1 MATNDIGVR
10 IKLEGE
16 QQYKEQMRQITQQT
30 KLMKAETQS
39 LESSWGKGS
48 SAMQKATQ
56 QGKLLES
63 QIDKQKQTVATAK
76 ANVDRYS
83 QATGENSAE
92 TLKWKT
98 ALAQAEAEL
107 SRLEVELS
115 KVPNKL
121 QIMGQKMQ
129 AVGSKMQTIG
139 RSISNV
145 GSTLTRTVTVPIVA
159 MGAAAVKTTA
169 DFDSSMS
176 KVKAV
181 SGATG
186 SEFDALRSKAR
197 EMGSTTKFSASEA
210 ADAMN
215 YMAMAGWK
223 TDEMLTGVEGIMN
236 LAAASGEDL
245 ATTSDIVTDALTAFG
260 ESADQSGRLADI
272 MAAASSNANTNVA
285 MMGET
290 FKKAAPVA
298 GALGFSMEDTALVTG
313 LMANAGIKAS
323 DAGTAMRRGMTNLVK
338 PTKQMQDAMDKYGIS
353 VTNTDGS
360 MKSMREITVMLRE
373 KLGDLSE
380 EEQVNAAASIF
391 GQNAYAAW
399 LAVINGSDQ
408 DFDKLANAIDNSAGT
423 AKSMAEIMQD
433 NLAGQL
439 TILKSQLQEL
449 AISFG
454 DILVPKIRSAVEW
467 VQKQVDKFNALDEST
482 KETIVK
488 FGMVAAAV
496 GPVLLVVGKLVT
508 GIGSLVSTVGNAVN
522 AIGAFSKAHTALAAA
537 AGPVG
542 LALVA
547 VAAAAIACKKGYDYI
562 KESARKA
569 NPELYE
575 TADALKDVA
584 KEAEASG
591 NDIHDAMS
599 EAETSIGAVLK
610 TAEAGNAA
618 IDTIERFGTTGRKT
632 ADEMAVMKGA
642 VAELNG
648 LYPGLNLQIDEN
660 TGKMNMSTQEVREY
674 ISATSEMMKVEAYH
688 KAVASVTEEVT
699 QAYADQMRAAYEL
712 DKAQAQLAAAQEQQ
726 SQAAQAQAAAID
738 QVSIADAGMAEQMAL
753 ATSATGNLD
762 VSLADLQA
770 AVTEA
775 QAAYDAS
782 NISIQELNE
791 YLQYLQETTGLTDE
805 QIASLTESTTAETEA
820 LDAASLA
827 VDEFD
832 TETEEVITTLDEF
845 GNSVDVS
852 TGEIVEYAN
861 AATESYMQA
870 YESAKQSIDGQIG
883 LFDEMTIEAGHSFQ
897 EVENAM
903 TSQANSYNQMADD
916 MEVAWNYAVKTGDV
930 STQNLI
936 KQISDLGISG
946 AGDMHNLAM
955 AIQNEDY
962 DIVES
967 MSSMTAEVGSA
978 KDRYARILA
987 QAQSGTV
994 TTANGIVY
1002 TYDYMGNRIVS
1013 QVGQTGASMSSEW
1026 SGSLQTM
1033 EQQTSSS
1040 MSDVEGSV
1048 QVGMSDATGAVNDAA
1063 SPIESAAM
1071 DTFGRVDAMARL
1083 QALNLYT
1090 SGVSA
1095 MDEYQNGL
1103 WKGSGSVFTA
1113 ADYIAGTAADYFSMY
1128 SDWGYSSG
1136 LGLGYNFAN
1145 GIYAAAPAIW
1155 AAASYVASVAASI
1168 LHHST
1173 PKEGPLKDD
1182 DVWGEHMGENFAEGM
1197 IRSVPAVEAATME
1210 LAETAAGLQRDAAFN
1225 MPVNSADSIAQSIS
1239 GLADSGVGD
1248 DITINVYAS
1257 EGMNVNQLADAVQNR
1272 LALVQRQRAAA
1283 YA

>member
-56 QGKLLES
+56 QTDLLNA
-63 QIDKQKQTVATAK
+63 QIQKQEQTVATAK

-139 RSISNV
+139 TNISRV

-159 MGAAAVKTTA
+159 MGAAVVKTTA

-260 ESADQSGRLADI
+260 QSAGESGRLADI

-298 GALGFSMEDTALVTG
+298 GALGFTMEDTALITG

-338 PTKQMQDAMDKYGIS
+338 PTKQMQDAMTKYGIS
-353 VTNTDGS
+353 VTNSDGS
-360 MKSMREITVMLRE
+360 MKSMREIAGLLRDR
-373 KLGDLSE
+373 LGDLSE
-380 EEQVNAAASIF
+380 SEQVSAAAAIF

-408 DFDKLANAIDNSAGT
+408 DFDKLANAIDNSTGV
-423 AKSMAEIMQD
+423 AKGMAETMQD

-599 EAETSIGAVLK
+599 EAETSIGAVMK
-610 TAEAGNAA
+610 TAEAGESA
-618 IDTIERFGTTGRKT
+618 ISTIERFGTTGRKT
-632 ADEMAVMKGA
+632 ADEMEVMKGA
-642 VAELNG
+642 VEQLNG

-782 NISIQELNE
+782 NTSIQEGNE
-791 YLQYLQETTGLTDE
+791 YLQYLQETMGLTDE
-805 QIASLTESTTAETEA
+805 QIASVTESTTAETEA

-852 TGEIVEYAN
+852 TGEIVEYAD
-861 AATESYMQA
+861 AATESYTKA

-883 LFDEMTIEAGHSFQ
+883 LFDEMTIEAGHSTQ
-897 EVENAM
+897 EIEAAL

-916 MEVAWNYAVKTGDV
+916 MEIAWNYAVQTGDV

-936 KQISDLGISG
+936 RQISDLGISG

-962 DIVES
+962 DIVRS
-967 MSSMTAEVGSA
+967 MSNMTAEAGSA

-994 TTANGIVY
+994 TTADGIMY
-1002 TYDYMGNRIVS
+1002 TYDYMGNQIVAK
-1013 QVGQTGASMSSEW
+1013 VGQTGDSMSSEW
-1026 SGSLQTM
+1026 SGDLRSMEYQTAY
-1033 EQQTSSS
+1033 S
-1040 MSDVEGSV
+1040 MGGVQGSV
-1048 QVGMSDATGAVNDAA
+1048 QSGMNSATGAVNNAA
-1063 SPIESAAM
+1063 SPIESAAYN
-1071 DTFGRVDAMARL
+1071 TFSRVDAMARL
-1083 QALNLYT
+1083 QSLNLYT
-1090 SGVSA
+1090 SGVTA
-1095 MDEYQNGL
+1095 MNEYQRGL
-1103 WKGSGSVFTA
+1103 WTGTGGVFSA
-1113 ADYIAGTAADYFSMY
+1113 VDYIMSTSIGVIEGWNGWARYSGQELGNNLAA
-1128 SDWGYSSG
+1128 
-1136 LGLGYNFAN
+1136 

-1155 AAASYVASVAASI
+1155 AAASYVASVAARI

-1182 DVWGEHMGENFAEGM
+1182 DVWGKHMGENFAEGL

-1210 LAETAAGLQRDAAFN
+1210 VAETAAGLQREAAFN
-1225 MPVNSADSIAQSIS
+1225 MPVNGADSIAQSIS
-1239 GLADSGVGD
+1239 GLADSGIGD

-1272 LALVQRQRAAA
+1272 LALVQRQRASA

>member
-1 MATNDIGVR
+1 MATNEIGVR
-10 IKLEGE
+10 VKLEGE
-16 QQYKEQMRQITQQT
+16 QQYKEQLKQITQQT

-39 LESSWGKGS
+39 LESTWGKGTT
-48 SAMQKATQ
+48 AMQKATQ
-56 QGKLLES
+56 QTGLLKS
-63 QIDKQKQTVATAK
+63 QIQQQKTAVATAE
-76 ANVDRYS
+76 ANVKRYS
-83 QATGENSAE
+83 QATGENSTQ

-98 ALAQAEAEL
+98 VLAQAEAEL
-107 SRLEVELS
+107 HRLETELAN
-115 KVPNKL
+115 VPNKL
-121 QIMGQKMQ
+121 QIMGQQMQ
-129 AVGSKMQTIG
+129 NVGSKMQTVG
-139 RSISNV
+139 KGISTV
-145 GSTLTRTVTVPIVA
+145 GSTLTKTVTVPLTALGV
-159 MGAAAVKTTA
+159 AAVKTTA
-169 DFDSSMS
+169 EFDSSMS

-186 SEFDALRSKAR
+186 SQFEALRAKAR
-197 EMGSTTKFSASEA
+197 EMGSSTKFSASEA

-223 TDEMLTGVEGIMN
+223 TEDMLSGVEGIMN

-260 ESADQSGRLADI
+260 QSAGESGRLADI

-298 GALGFSMEDTALVTG
+298 GALGFTMEDTALVTG

-338 PTKQMQDAMDKYGIS
+338 PTKQMKDAMDKYGIS

-360 MKSMREITVMLRE
+360 MKSMREISIMLRE

-380 EEQVNAAASIF
+380 SEQVSAAAAIF

-408 DFDKLANAIDNSAGT
+408 DFDKLANAIDNSSGT
-423 AKSMAEIMQD
+423 AKEMAETMQD

-454 DILVPKIRSAVEW
+454 DILVPKIRTAVEW

-482 KETIVK
+482 KEMIVK
-488 FGMVAAAV
+488 AGMVAAAI

-508 GIGSLVSTVGNAVN
+508 GVGSLVSTVGKGIET
-522 AIGAFSKAHTALAAA
+522 IGAFSKAHTALAAA

-542 LALVA
+542 LALTA

-569 NPELYE
+569 NPELYD
-575 TADALKDVA
+575 TVDALKAVT

-591 NDIHDAMS
+591 SDIHTAMN

-648 LYPGLNLQIDEN
+648 LYPGLNLQIDES

-674 ISATSEMMKVEAYH
+674 IQATSEMMKVEAYH

-712 DKAQAQLAAAQEQQ
+712 DKAQAQLTAAQEAQN
-726 SQAAQAQAAAID
+726 SVIETNKAAW
-738 QVSIADAGMAEQMAL
+738 SGMSDAEREQMAL
-753 ATSATGNLD
+753 GTQMTGVYNNQTVAIKD
-762 VSLADLQA
+762 AEA
-770 AVTEA
+770 AVTAAQEA
-775 QAAYDAS
+775 VDE
-782 NISIQELNE
+782 NNLSIQEGEE
-791 YLQYLQETTGLTDE
+791 YLQYLQEKLGLTEE
-805 QIASLTESTTAETEA
+805 QVAGLTESTNTETEA
-820 LDAASLA
+820 LDSATTALEGLDA
-827 VDEFD
+827 
-832 TETEEVITTLDEF
+832 ETDEVITTLDEF
-845 GNSVDVS
+845 GNSIDVT
-852 TGEIVEYAN
+852 TGEVVEYAD
-861 AATESYMQA
+861 AATEAYTKA
-870 YESAKQSIDGQIG
+870 YESAKQSVEGQIG
-883 LFDEMTIEAGHSFQ
+883 LFDQMTIEAGHSTEEIQ
-897 EVENAM
+897 NAL
-903 TSQANSYNQMADD
+903 TSQANSYNQMASD
-916 MEVAWNYAVKTGDV
+916 MEIAWNYAVKTGDM
-930 STQNLI
+930 STQSLI

-946 AGDMHNLAM
+946 AGDMHNLAE

-994 TTANGIVY
+994 TTADGIVY
-1002 TYDYMGNRIVS
+1002 TYDYMGNRIVAK
-1013 QVGQTGASMSSEW
+1013 VGQTGDTMSSEW
-1026 SGSLQTM
+1026 SDGLQNM
-1033 EQQTSSS
+1033 EQQTSNS
-1040 MSDVEGSV
+1040 MGDVESTV
-1048 QVGMSDATGAVNDAA
+1048 QTGMSDATGVVRGEA

-1083 QALNLYT
+1083 QSLNLYT
-1090 SGVSA
+1090 SGVTA
-1095 MDEYQNGL
+1095 MNQYQNGM
-1103 WKGSGSVFTA
+1103 WAGSESVFTA
-1113 ADYIAGTAADYFSMY
+1113 ASYISQTAAEYFDTY
-1128 SDWGYSSG
+1128 SSWGYSSG
-1136 LGLGYNFAN
+1136 VGLGYNFAN

-1155 AAASYVASVAASI
+1155 AAASYVASVAASL

-1210 LAETAAGLQRDAAFN
+1210 LAETAAGLQKDVSYN
-1225 MPVNSADSIAQSIS
+1225 MPVNGAESISQSIS
-1239 GLADSGVGD
+1239 GLADSGMGD

>member
-1 MATNDIGVR
+1 MATNEIGVR
-10 IKLEGE
+10 VKLEGE

-39 LESSWGKGS
+39 MESTWGKGT
-48 SAMQKATQ
+48 SAMQKASQ
-56 QGKLLES
+56 QSKLLES
-63 QIDKQKQTVATAK
+63 QIEKQKQAVATAK
-76 ANVDRYS
+76 ANVERYS
-83 QATGENSAE
+83 QATGENSTE

-107 SRLEVELS
+107 NRLESELS

-121 QIMGQKMQ
+121 QVMGQSMQ
-129 AVGSKMQTIG
+129 NVGSKMQTIG
-139 RSISNV
+139 RGITSV
-145 GSTLTRTVTVPIVA
+145 GSTLTKTVTAPLTAIGVA
-159 MGAAAVKTTA
+159 AIKTTA
-169 DFDSSMS
+169 DFDASMS

-186 SEFDALRSKAR
+186 SDFDALRSKAR

-223 TDEMLTGVEGIMN
+223 TEDMLTGVEGIMN

-323 DAGTAMRRGMTNLVK
+323 EAGTAMRRGMTNLVK

-353 VTNTDGS
+353 VTNSDGS
-360 MKSMREITVMLRE
+360 MKSMREISISLRE

-380 EEQVNAAASIF
+380 SEQVSAAAAIF

-399 LAVINGSDQ
+399 LAVINGSDE
-408 DFDKLANAIDNSAGT
+408 DFNKLANAIDNSSGV
-423 AKSMAEIMQD
+423 AKDMAETMQD
-433 NLAGQL
+433 NLSGQL

-488 FGMVAAAV
+488 FGLVAAAV
-496 GPVLLVVGKLVT
+496 GPVLVVVGKLVT
-508 GIGSLVSTVGNAVN
+508 GVGSLVSTIGSGVK

-542 LALVA
+542 LALTA

-569 NPELYE
+569 NPELYD
-575 TADALKDVA
+575 TVDALKDVA

-591 NDIHDAMS
+591 SDIHTAMN

-610 TAEAGNAA
+610 TAETGEAA
-618 IDTIERFGTTGRKT
+618 VDTLERFGQTGRKT

-642 VAELNG
+642 VSELNG
-648 LYPGLNLQIDEN
+648 LYPGLNLQIDES
-660 TGKMNMSTQEVREY
+660 TGKLNMSTQEVREY
-674 ISATSEMMKVEAYH
+674 IQATSEMMKVEAYH

-699 QAYADQMRAAYEL
+699 QAYADQMRATYEL
-712 DKAQAQLAAAQEQQ
+712 EKAQDQLTAAQD
-726 SQAAQAQAAAID
+726 AQNGVIETNKNAW
-738 QVSIADAGMAEQMAL
+738 AGMSDAEREQMEL
-753 ATSATGNLD
+753 GSQMTGVYNNQTVAIKD
-762 VSLADLQA
+762 AEA

-775 QAAYDAS
+775 QAAVDA
-782 NISIQELNE
+782 NNQSIQDGEE
-791 YLQYLQETTGLTDE
+791 YLQYLQETLGLTDE
-805 QIASLTESTTAETEA
+805 QVASVTESTNAETEA
-820 LDAASLA
+820 LDAATLA
-827 VDEFD
+827 IEELDE
-832 TETEEVITTLDEF
+832 ETEEVITTFDEF
-845 GNSVDVS
+845 GNSVDVA

-861 AATESYMQA
+861 AATESYLQA
-870 YESAKQSIDGQIG
+870 YESAQQSIESQIG
-883 LFDEMTIEAGHSFQ
+883 LFDQMSIEAGHS
-897 EVENAM
+897 VEEIESAM

-916 MEVAWNYAVKTGDV
+916 MEIAWNYAVQTGDT
-930 STQNLI
+930 STQSLI
-936 KQISDLGISG
+936 RQIADLGVQG
-946 AGDMHNLAM
+946 AGDMHNLAV

-962 DIVES
+962 NVVES
-967 MSSMTAEVGSA
+967 MSDMTSEVGSA
-978 KDRYARILA
+978 KDRYAQILA

-994 TTANGIVY
+994 MTADGIVY
-1002 TYDYMGNRIVS
+1002 TYDYMGNQIVRKVS
-1013 QVGQTGASMSSEW
+1013 DTGGVAADSWSRNMQSMEN
-1026 SGSLQTM
+1026 
-1033 EQQTSSS
+1033 QTSSS
-1040 MSDVEGSV
+1040 MGSVEGEV
-1048 QVGMSDATGAVNDAA
+1048 QSGMSGAEGAVRNAG
-1063 SPIESAAM
+1063 SPLESTAFS
-1071 DTFGRVDAMARL
+1071 TFDRVRAMA
-1083 QALNLYT
+1083 NLT
-1090 SGVSA
+1090 AMNLESSGYSA
-1095 MDEYQNGL
+1095 MGMYQNGL
-1103 WKGSGSVFTA
+1103 WSGSSGIFSA
-1113 ADYIAGTAADYFSMY
+1113 ASYISQSISGYFDGSWAYY
-1128 SDWGYSSG
+1128 SGQS
-1136 LGLGYNFAN
+1136 LGYNFAN
-1145 GIYAAAPAIW
+1145 GIYASAWYIAQ
-1155 AAASYVASVAASI
+1155 AAAYAASLVSSY

-1173 PKEGPLKDD
+1173 PDKGPLRDD

-1197 IRSVPAVEAATME
+1197 VRAVPAVEAATME
-1210 LAETAAGLQRDAAFN
+1210 LAETAAGLQRDATYN
-1225 MPVNSADSIAQSIS
+1225 MPVSGAESISQSIS

-1257 EGMNVNQLADAVQNR
+1257 DGMNVNQLADAVQSR
-1272 LALVQRQRAAA
+1272 LAFVQRQRAAA